1 MSSLAVFL
9 LATIA
14 VSAVD
19 TLLVSHN
26 KNPETW
32 QHTAE
37 YVFDDGSSIVA
48 VGIGDNLATNGGNQ
62 SGTWYG
68 GKIEPSPPLDKAAKR
83 AARNGSTN
91 RREIDV
97 LLTTHN
103 HKPETWQLVTERVFD
118 DGSSIVAWALAA
130 TWPVMEVVRMVL
142 AGIWEKRTRRKARAE
157 GIEEGEQ
164 RANTFG

>member
-1 MSSLAVFL
+1 MTGQEHNQVPRVDILSIPVNRIGQALAVFLMAVFL

-48 VGIGDNLATNGGNQ
+48 WALVITWPLMEVIRVVLAT
-62 SGTWYG
+62 
-68 GKIEPSPPLDKAAKR
+68 
-83 AARNGSTN
+83 
-91 RREIDV
+91 
-97 LLTTHN
+97 
-103 HKPETWQLVTERVFD
+103 
-118 DGSSIVAWALAA
+118 
-130 TWPVMEVVRMVL
+130 
-142 AGIWEKRTRRKARAE
+142 IWENRIRRRALE
-157 GIEEGEQ
+157 QGREEGREEGLEKGRGEVQHLWLEWYQ
-164 RANTFG
+164 RRLQAEARSEPCNEPPPGTTEHSDA